1 MGRFCVYLDTLNNK
15 YLRASQLH
23 MQAITTKRNKKNY
36 VRATLSQF
44 KIGSKNHIREHN
56 HKIKLLVRYVFVK
69 CTKLCSA
76 VAFMAVSVK

>member
-1 MGRFCVYLDTLNNK
+1 
-15 YLRASQLH
+15 

-76 VAFMAVSVK
+76 VAFMAVSVKWVGIGRHYTFCMKFCW